1 MKNNEPINEQN
12 VKEYWGQM
20 RWVANSA
27 FDCIEKAVLSDDLEN
42 AIREVRL
49 LKMLISQ
56 LPEK

>member
-1 MKNNEPINEQN
+1 
-12 VKEYWGQM
+12 M